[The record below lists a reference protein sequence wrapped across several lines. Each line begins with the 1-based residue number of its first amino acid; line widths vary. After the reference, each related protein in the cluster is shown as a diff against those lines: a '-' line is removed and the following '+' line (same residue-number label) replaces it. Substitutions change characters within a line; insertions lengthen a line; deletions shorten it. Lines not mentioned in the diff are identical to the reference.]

1 MKMFKMKNIRVRFF
15 IFATVMMIFFGYA
28 FGEASHQGGGNT
40 LQGGATTYQ
49 GADFTHQSS
58 TAKLSQGE
66 KLFKENKA
74 KEAAQVLENEIL
86 NGQIS
91 ANTYNFLGLS
101 YYQLGEYGKSVDAFD
116 RGIKAQPTNTKIL
129 AFNKGNSYYAMKDYT
144 SAVSAYSQSL
154 ADDENFYDALLNRA
168 NSLLMA
174 NQLKNAKSDY
184 EKFVEKCPQDQQ
196 KGKIEALIK
205 ALTDELARREEEARL
220 LAEQNKAK
228 WEKID
233 PSISENQVVDNTVWE
248 LVDDLMENG
257 ESVAE
262 DDGEKKIKEDW
273 QKFDAAIVETEQP
286 KKKDWQKIDAKIDSK
301 IEENQKESVDS
312 WQKVEAAISETDDE
326 KASDEEIVEVQ
337 AEKILDENPGF
348 VGADDLEGESDNGE
362 ENPDGDASDEG
373 MNNIPDVFD
382 EEPTENVYDSVE
394 ENTDSGENENLGEDA
409 SSDEAPLSEDLSDE
423 SQQIEEIV
431 DDLLPL
437 EDLENPDWENS
448 DDGKIEVEVSPAEN
462 WENLSDDDA
471 MEIKR
476 VERESQEEYK
486 KWQEEQTLI
495 RQERE
500 AEKIKKSQE
509 KNGYDDENPPASREE
524 ILQELKEAEEARKKK
539 LLDDVANSLQNS
551 DSTNMTSGADDLI
564 EYDQEGRLD

>member
-1 MKMFKMKNIRVRFF
+1 MFKMKNIRVRFF

-28 FGEASHQGGGNT
+28 FGEASHQGEGNT

-257 ESVAE
+257 ESIAKE
-262 DDGEKKIKEDW
+262 DGENEIKEDW

-326 KASDEEIVEVQ
+326 KASDEEIGEVQ

-409 SSDEAPLSEDLSDE
+409 SSDKAPLSEDLSDE

-476 VERESQEEYK
+476 VEREAQEEYK
-486 KWQEEQTLI
+486 KWQDEQTLLL
-495 RQERE
+495 QERE

>member
-1 MKMFKMKNIRVRFF
+1 MFKMKNIRVRFF

-28 FGEASHQGGGNT
+28 FGEASHQGEGNT

-382 EEPTENVYDSVE
+382 EDPTENVYDSVE

-448 DDGKIEVEVSPAEN
+448 ADEKIEVEVAPAEN

-476 VERESQEEYK
+476 VERESKEEYK

>member
-1 MKMFKMKNIRVRFF
+1 MFKMKNIRVRFF

-28 FGEASHQGGGNT
+28 FGEASHQGEGNT

-257 ESVAE
+257 ESIAKE
-262 DDGEKKIKEDW
+262 DGENEIKEDW

-326 KASDEEIVEVQ
+326 KASDEEIVKVQ

-409 SSDEAPLSEDLSDE
+409 SSDKAPLSEDLSDE

-476 VERESQEEYK
+476 VEREAQEEYK
-486 KWQEEQTLI
+486 KWQDEQTLLL
-495 RQERE
+495 QERE